1 MRAIFSQAH
10 EIEQLITCTY
20 TSDVASGNAARRLFP
35 IACFGTGNAFDLGM
49 ECLRQVMT
57 EQTQSFLTEA
67 LPKVLIA
74 DDQRDV
80 LHALRL
86 LLKHHGFEVHEAAD
100 PVEAIAAVRRE
111 EFDLVL
117 LDMNY
122 RLDTTSGREGLD
134 LLSQI
139 RATNAS
145 VPLLVMTAWANTEIA
160 IESMRRGACDFVV
173 KPWINQE
180 LVESVTR
187 HAQRGAEARRRER
200 RFAYE
205 VEQVRDMFQRFV
217 PGEVAGAPGAEIA
230 ASSENLE
237 TVGGD
242 YFEVLHRG
250 NKTAICVGDVIG
262 KGFPA
267 AFLLSSLHA
276 SVKPLLKT
284 MPEPAEMC
292 SRLNASICELDL
304 NGRFISLVYA
314 VLDRASRLFSYCNA
328 GHNPPLLGRTEG
340 VTQLSAG
347 GRILGFNQSEYAA
360 ETIQLQTG
368 DRLVFYTDGIT
379 EIRNPQGEEFG
390 LSRLIES
397 VARHHTLPAT
407 ELKQELLSS
416 ARRHGNGRFEDDATV
431 IVISIE

>member
-1 MRAIFSQAH
+1 
-10 EIEQLITCTY
+10 
-20 TSDVASGNAARRLFP
+20 
-35 IACFGTGNAFDLGM
+35 M
-49 ECLRQVMT
+49 ECLRQLMT
-57 EQTQSFLTEA
+57 EQTQYSFAQA

-86 LLKHHGFEVHEAAD
+86 LLKHHGFEVHEVLD

-139 RATNAS
+139 RAANAS

-160 IESMRRGACDFVV
+160 IEAMRRGACDFVV
-173 KPWINQE
+173 KPWTNQE

-187 HAQRGAEARRRER
+187 HAQRAAEARRRER

-205 VEQVRDMFQRFV
+205 VEPIRDMFHRFV
-217 PGEVAGAPGAEIA
+217 PAEVAGAPGAKIA

-242 YFEVLHRG
+242 YFEVLHDG
-250 NKTAICVGDVIG
+250 DKTAICVGDVIG

-267 AFLLSSLHA
+267 AFLLSSLHT
-276 SVKPLLKT
+276 SVKPLLKK

-292 SRLNASICELDL
+292 FRLNASICELDL
-304 NGRFISLVYA
+304 NGRFISLVYG
-314 VLDRASRLFSYCNA
+314 VLDRQSRQFSYCNA
-328 GHNPPLLGRTEG
+328 GHNPPLL
-340 VTQLSAG
+340 
-347 GRILGFNQSEYAA
+347 
-360 ETIQLQTG
+360 
-368 DRLVFYTDGIT
+368 
-379 EIRNPQGEEFG
+379 
-390 LSRLIES
+390 
-397 VARHHTLPAT
+397 ARP
-407 ELKQELLSS
+407 
-416 ARRHGNGRFEDDATV
+416 
-431 IVISIE
+431 